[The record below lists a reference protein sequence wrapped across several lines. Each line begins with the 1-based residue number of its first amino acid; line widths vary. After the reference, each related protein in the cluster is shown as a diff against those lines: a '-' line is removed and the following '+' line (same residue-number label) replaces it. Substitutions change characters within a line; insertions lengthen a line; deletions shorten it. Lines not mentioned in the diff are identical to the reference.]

1 MGNNIKKKYYLGY
14 HVLSTAV
21 RIEMATL
28 LKELTFHI

>member
-1 MGNNIKKKYYLGY
+1 MGNNIKKYYLCY

-28 LKELTFHI
+28 LKELTLHI